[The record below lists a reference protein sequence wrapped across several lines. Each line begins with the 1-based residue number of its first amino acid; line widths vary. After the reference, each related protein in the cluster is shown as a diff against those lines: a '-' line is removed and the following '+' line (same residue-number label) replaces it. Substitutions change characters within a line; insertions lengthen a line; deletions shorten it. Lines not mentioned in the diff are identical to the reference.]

1 MAELSLEWVTRA
13 DGLLQPSDLP
23 LSEVLESGVE
33 SNVRLASV
41 LVPLFWHLDEWHL
54 LFIRRKEDD
63 RDRHSGQVAFP
74 GGRHDPADANATAT
88 ALREADEEIGLV
100 QTEARLIGEL
110 AKYRTSS
117 NFDVTPVVAIVPWP
131 YPYQPQPTEVDRI
144 FSIPLKWL
152 ANSQHVELRDRTFK
166 LPERRS
172 AMELKVVY
180 YKHYDGEL
188 LWGATARMTLSFL
201 KALHAGEIVLDH
213 PG

>member
-1 MAELSLEWVTRA
+1 MAELSLEWVARA